1 MSDDGLGTELRAL
14 REHLEPGVAPAGP
27 AAARRRG
34 ERRRARR
41 RTAAVTLSVVL
52 TGVIGL
58 GAWALAPR
66 PGGEQPVPPAAA
78 DPTPTESATTATPSP
93 NMPLA
98 ALPGVWRGWE
108 WEIAADRVAVEDK
121 LEGFTGDLDC
131 GWPLTGQ
138 VLEADS
144 GQRTVYTEARGGAWS
159 SYEVME
165 FADRKAA
172 GEAFARL
179 RGNPEYCTLYAAGGP
194 ASDPVR
200 LLDESTVTLH
210 QVLLEADPL
219 YEAAVVVAWRGDRV
233 AVLRTLLDLTSETA
247 AQVADPDREGGGV
260 PHAPLDAERTPHDC
274 LAVLMADGVPFVSE
288 EWSCPAED

>member
-41 RTAAVTLSVVL
+41 RTAAVTLSAAL
-52 TGVIGL
+52 AGVIAL

-66 PGGEQPVPPAAA
+66 PDGEPVPPAAA
-78 DPTPTESATTATPSP
+78 DPAPTDSATTATPSP
-93 NMPLA
+93 AMPLA

-108 WEIAADRVAVEDK
+108 WRIAADRVAVEER
-121 LEGFTGDLDC
+121 LEGFTGNLDC

-138 VLEADS
+138 TLGAES
-144 GQRTVYTEARGGAWS
+144 GTRTVYTEALGGAWS
-159 SYEVME
+159 SYELME
-165 FADRKAA
+165 FADGKAA

-179 RGNPEYCTLYAAGGP
+179 QGNPEHCTLYAAGGP

-200 LLDESTVTLH
+200 LLDQSAVTLH

-219 YEAAVVVAWRGDRV
+219 YEAAIVVAWRGDRV

-247 AQVADPDREGGGV
+247 GQVAEPDREGGGV
-260 PHAPLDAERTPHDC
+260 PEAPLDAERTPHDC
-274 LAVLMADGVPFVSE
+274 LAVLMADGVPFVKE